1 MQGYALAMSNSS
13 SVDPN
18 ESRSEALARID
29 AVERS
34 LEQLTATVRSQAAE
48 LQEELGQVRLSVI
61 EMHSHAMTKPAPTP
75 LTEPP
80 VGGDAPEGA
89 AEGARLVA
97 LDLIGRGVPLGEAK
111 GRLREAFPGIDADRV
126 LREVGATPGV

>member
-1 MQGYALAMSNSS
+1 MSNSP
-13 SVDPN
+13 SVDPS

-29 AVERS
+29 TVERA
-34 LEQLTATVRSQAAE
+34 LEQLAATVRSQTAE

-61 EMHSHAMTKPAPTP
+61 EMHSHAVSKPIPTP

-97 LDLIGRGVPLGEAK
+97 LELVGRGITLDEAK
-111 GRLREAFPGIDADRV
+111 ERLREAFPGIDADRV
-126 LREVGATPGV
+126 LREVGATPGL

>member
-1 MQGYALAMSNSS
+1 MSKSPL
-13 SVDPN
+13 VDPS

-29 AVERS
+29 TVERA
-34 LEQLTATVRSQAAE
+34 LEQLAATVRSQTAE

-61 EMHSHAMTKPAPTP
+61 EMHSHAVSKPIPTP

-97 LDLIGRGVPLGEAK
+97 LELVGRGITLDEAK
-111 GRLREAFPGIDADRV
+111 ERLREAFPGIDADRV
-126 LREVGATPGV
+126 LREVGATPSV